1 MIDVILF
8 KDDYRGEVFI
18 NINHIT
24 TAQFSTVKRNSEE
37 VPNVKLFISG
47 MPAVSTDK
55 DTIKLVRKIM
65 RDVF

>member
-8 KDDYRGEVFI
+8 KDDYRDDIFI
-18 NINHIT
+18 N
-24 TAQFSTVKRNSEE
+24 TANIHTVQFGTVKRNSEE
-37 VPNVKLFISG
+37 VPNVKLFIG
-47 MPAVSTDK
+47 TMPAVSTDK